1 MRLVVRES
9 TYKHDP
15 LLINSLAAFN
25 FRPPI
30 SARVSWG
37 TTRAH
42 PALLAMNVTTIVLI
56 NGLWMTALS
65 WEHWARH
72 YGEKGYSVIAANWPG
87 MEGDIEQLRRD
98 PSSFATLGLSDVVD
112 HYEQIIRE
120 LESPPLIIGYGFGG
134 LVTQIL
140 LDRGWGAAG
149 VAIASAPVKGI
160 ARLPLSVLK
169 LAFSVLGKSHSNKT
183 ASLTAEQFHR
193 AFANS
198 LTETESLDA
207 FKRYVVPAP
216 NRVLVQTAFANFTS
230 HTAATVN
237 VRNDTRAPLLLVAGG
252 KDRVVPNSLVKAN
265 FDLYRESKSETDYK
279 EYPEQTHFTILQETK
294 VADYVLGWAL
304 CRANGSKLTA
314 FPNQTDA
321 WSVKL
326 SA

>member
-1 MRLVVRES
+1 
-9 TYKHDP
+9 
-15 LLINSLAAFN
+15 
-25 FRPPI
+25 
-30 SARVSWG
+30 
-37 TTRAH
+37 
-42 PALLAMNVTTIVLI
+42 MNITTIILI
-56 NGLWMTALS
+56 PGLWVTALC
-65 WEHWARH
+65 WEHWVKH
-72 YGEKGYSVIAANWPG
+72 YGERGYSVIAANWPG
-87 MEGDIEQLRRD
+87 MEGDIQQLCRD

-112 HYEQIIRE
+112 HYEQIIGE
-120 LESPPLIIGYGFGG
+120 LETPPIIIGHGFGG

-169 LAFSVLGKSHSNKT
+169 LAFSVFAKSHSNKT

-216 NRVLVQTAFANFTS
+216 NRVLLQTAFANFAP
-230 HTAATVN
+230 HAAITVN
-237 VRNDTRAPLLLVAGG
+237 FRNDTRAPLLLIAGG
-252 KDRVVPNSLVKAN
+252 KDRVTPSSLIKAN
-265 FDLYRESKSETDYK
+265 FDLYRESKAETDYK
-279 EYPEQTHFTILQETK
+279 EYPEQAHFTLLQDTK
-294 VADYVLGWAL
+294 VADYVLGWAI

-314 FPNQTDA
+314 VPNHTDS
-321 WSVKL
+321 WSVQL